1 MKTAYQ
7 TNPIDPKKK
16 LNKRATGYNC
26 FPLTFSVQCRSVCFS
41 SIQQKKTKKKTDKIH
56 SLCAFQIVTIIWSLS
71 CCRCMFMI
79 YFLLSL
85 KISISLKSNLI
96 FIFLFVLL
104 LIMFFCWH
112 SPSLAVFFMVS
123 VLLRWSESPR
133 NKIVQ
138 S

>member
-7 TNPIDPKKK
+7 TNPIDP
-16 LNKRATGYNC
+16 NKSLINAQLVTIVFLSLFQFNIEVSV
-26 FPLTFSVQCRSVCFS
+26 FPQFN
-41 SIQQKKTKKKTDKIH
+41 KKTDKIH
-56 SLCAFQIVTIIWSLS
+56 SLCASQIVTIIWSLS
-71 CCRCMFMI
+71 CCRCFMFMI

-104 LIMFFCWH
+104 LIMFFCWL
-112 SPSLAVFFMVS
+112 SFSLAVFFIVS
-123 VLLRWSESPR
+123 VLLRSSELPR
-133 NKIVQ
+133 NKTVQ